1 MLLRLSKNAFVR
13 QYGDFTYVLE
23 RVKCYDQMFKDAEVF
38 ILPDEL
44 ECDDEGYNTDLHRI
58 SEVVHQET
66 YVETNGDFIKI
77 TEVMVK
83 FEEDRA
89 YSRACTDG

>member
-1 MLLRLSKNAFVR
+1 MKVEELIKRLRRFP
-13 QYGDFTYVLE
+13 
-23 RVKCYDQMFKDAEVF
+23 KDAEVF

-44 ECDDEGYNTDLHRI
+44 ECDDEGFFSDLHRI
-58 SEVVHQET
+58 SEVVDQEL

-89 YSRACTDG
+89 HSRVITDG

>member
-1 MLLRLSKNAFVR
+1 MKVEELIKRLRRFP
-13 QYGDFTYVLE
+13 
-23 RVKCYDQMFKDAEVF
+23 KDAEVF

-44 ECDDEGYNTDLHRI
+44 ECDDEGYFADLHRI
-58 SEVVHQET
+58 SEVVDQEM
-66 YVETNGDFIKI
+66 YVETNTDFIKV

-83 FEEDRA
+83 FEESRA

>member
-1 MLLRLSKNAFVR
+1 MTVDELIKRLRRLPKN
-13 QYGDFTYVLE
+13 
-23 RVKCYDQMFKDAEVF
+23 AEVF

-58 SEVVHQET
+58 SDVVYQDT

-89 YSRACTDG
+89 YFRPGTDGLR

>member
-1 MLLRLSKNAFVR
+1 MKVEELIKRLRRFP
-13 QYGDFTYVLE
+13 
-23 RVKCYDQMFKDAEVF
+23 KDAEVF

-58 SEVVHQET
+58 SEVVYQEA
-66 YVETNGDFIKI
+66 YVETNRDFIKI

>member
-1 MLLRLSKNAFVR
+1 MKVEELIKRLRRFP
-13 QYGDFTYVLE
+13 
-23 RVKCYDQMFKDAEVF
+23 KDAEVF
-38 ILPDEL
+38 
-44 ECDDEGYNTDLHRI
+44 
-58 SEVVHQET
+58 
-66 YVETNGDFIKI
+66 NGDFIKI

>member
-1 MLLRLSKNAFVR
+1 MKVEELIKRLRRFP
-13 QYGDFTYVLE
+13 
-23 RVKCYDQMFKDAEVF
+23 KDAEVF

-89 YSRACTDG
+89 LSRVITDG

>member
-1 MLLRLSKNAFVR
+1 MTVEELIKRLRRFPKN
-13 QYGDFTYVLE
+13 
-23 RVKCYDQMFKDAEVF
+23 AEVF

-44 ECDDEGYNTDLHRI
+44 ECDDEGFFADLHRI
-58 SEVVHQET
+58 SEVVDQEL
-66 YVETNGDFIKI
+66 YVETNCEFRVI

-89 YSRACTDG
+89 YSRTVKDER

>member
-1 MLLRLSKNAFVR
+1 MTVDELIKRLRRFPKN
-13 QYGDFTYVLE
+13 
-23 RVKCYDQMFKDAEVF
+23 AEVF

-44 ECDDEGYNTDLHRI
+44 ECDEDGYNTDLHRI
-58 SEVVHQET
+58 SEVVHQDT

-83 FEEDRA
+83 FEENWAYFRA
-89 YSRACTDG
+89 NKDG

>member
-1 MLLRLSKNAFVR
+1 MTVEELRKRLSRFPKN
-13 QYGDFTYVLE
+13 
-23 RVKCYDQMFKDAEVF
+23 AEVF

-44 ECDDEGYNTDLHRI
+44 ECDDEGWNIDLHRI
-58 SEVVHQET
+58 SEVVHQEI
-66 YVETNGDFIKI
+66 YVETNCEFKVI

-89 YSRACTDG
+89 YSRTGKDER

>member
-1 MLLRLSKNAFVR
+1 MKVEELIKRLRRFP
-13 QYGDFTYVLE
+13 
-23 RVKCYDQMFKDAEVF
+23 KDAEVF

-44 ECDDEGYNTDLHRI
+44 ECDDEGFFTDLHRI
-58 SEVVHQET
+58 SEVVDQELF
-66 YVETNGDFIKI
+66 VETNGDFIKI

-89 YSRACTDG
+89 HSIVITDE

>member
-1 MLLRLSKNAFVR
+1 MKVEELIKRLRRFP
-13 QYGDFTYVLE
+13 
-23 RVKCYDQMFKDAEVF
+23 KDAEVF

-44 ECDDEGYNTDLHRI
+44 ECDDEGFFTDLHRI
-58 SEVVHQET
+58 SEVVDQELF
-66 YVETNGDFIKI
+66 VETNGDFIKI

>member
-1 MLLRLSKNAFVR
+1 MTVKELINRLRRLPN
-13 QYGDFTYVLE
+13 
-23 RVKCYDQMFKDAEVF
+23 DAQVF
-38 ILPDEL
+38 IVPDEL
-44 ECDDEGYNTDLHRI
+44 EVDDDGYNIDLHRI
-58 SEVVHQET
+58 SEVVHQDT

-89 YSRACTDG
+89 YFRAGEN

>member
-1 MLLRLSKNAFVR
+1 MTVDELRKRLSRFPKN
-13 QYGDFTYVLE
+13 
-23 RVKCYDQMFKDAEVF
+23 AEVF

-44 ECDDEGYNTDLHRI
+44 ECDDEGFNTDLHRI
-58 SEVVHQET
+58 SEVVDQELF
-66 YVETNGDFIKI
+66 VETNGDFIKI

-89 YSRACTDG
+89 HSRVITDG

>member
-1 MLLRLSKNAFVR
+1 MKVEELIKRLRRFP
-13 QYGDFTYVLE
+13 
-23 RVKCYDQMFKDAEVF
+23 KDTEVF

-44 ECDDEGYNTDLHRI
+44 ECDDEGFFTDLHRI
-58 SEVVHQET
+58 SEVVDQELFI
-66 YVETNGDFIKI
+66 ETNGDFIKI

-89 YSRACTDG
+89 HSRVITDG

>member
-1 MLLRLSKNAFVR
+1 MRDFQDRHRLQKTICQKGF
-13 QYGDFTYVLE
+13 F
-23 RVKCYDQMFKDAEVF
+23 
-38 ILPDEL
+38 
-44 ECDDEGYNTDLHRI
+44 TDLHRI
-58 SEVVHQET
+58 SEVVDQELF
-66 YVETNGDFIKI
+66 VETNGDFIKI

>member
-1 MLLRLSKNAFVR
+1 MKVEELIKRLRRFP
-13 QYGDFTYVLE
+13 
-23 RVKCYDQMFKDAEVF
+23 KDAEVF

-44 ECDDEGYNTDLHRI
+44 ECDDEGFFTDLHRI
-58 SEVVHQET
+58 SEVVDQET

-89 YSRACTDG
+89 HSRVITDG

>member
-1 MLLRLSKNAFVR
+1 MKVEELIKRLRRFP
-13 QYGDFTYVLE
+13 
-23 RVKCYDQMFKDAEVF
+23 KDAEVF

-89 YSRACTDG
+89 YSMACTDG

>member
-1 MLLRLSKNAFVR
+1 MTVKQLIDRLRR
-13 QYGDFTYVLE
+13 YP
-23 RVKCYDQMFKDAEVF
+23 KDAQVF

-44 ECDDEGYNTDLHRI
+44 ECDEDGYNIDLHRI
-58 SEVVHQET
+58 SEVVHQDT

-83 FEEDRA
+83 FEEERA
-89 YSRACTDG
+89 YFRAGEN

>member
-1 MLLRLSKNAFVR
+1 MKVEELIKRLRRFP
-13 QYGDFTYVLE
+13 
-23 RVKCYDQMFKDAEVF
+23 KDAEVF

-44 ECDDEGYNTDLHRI
+44 ECDDEGFFTDLHRI

-89 YSRACTDG
+89 HSRVITDG

>member
-1 MLLRLSKNAFVR
+1 MKVEELIKRLRRFP
-13 QYGDFTYVLE
+13 
-23 RVKCYDQMFKDAEVF
+23 KDAEVF

-44 ECDDEGYNTDLHRI
+44 ECDDEGFFTDLHRI
-58 SEVVHQET
+58 SEVVDQELF
-66 YVETNGDFIKI
+66 VETNGDFIKI

-89 YSRACTDG
+89 YFRAGEN

>member
-1 MLLRLSKNAFVR
+1 MKVEELIKRLRRFP
-13 QYGDFTYVLE
+13 
-23 RVKCYDQMFKDAEVF
+23 KDAEVF

-58 SEVVHQET
+58 SEVVHQEL
-66 YVETNGDFIKI
+66 YIETNTDFVKV

-83 FEEDRA
+83 FEENRA
-89 YSRACTDG
+89 HSRTGSYD